1 MGMIPVGYAPSSVVL
16 DTADAVLLVAN
27 DKGIGATGFGVAPP
41 PTNTAENSYGKEEG
55 VVSFNTH
62 QDLGT
67 VSIVPVPNYLTLAAM
82 TQTVF
87 ENNHWDLSGN
97 IASAAGGNPSAA
109 PVAIPEKIGAP
120 SKIQHVFVIIR
131 ENRTYDQILGDVVG
145 GNGEPSLAVFGD
157 NSTFAE
163 YPVVTPNAHAMVR
176 RLARVVHPLHYRLL
190 SPTAASQPGP
200 SSPTTHWKLRTRPG
214 PTRAAYPSAMP
225 QIAGGKSATP
235 TAGSREV
242 LLGKCRTALRA
253 DYARSLSEVPR
264 RIRFGFAPG
273 YSQGPGLCRQR
284 PRAVPPALY

>member
-1 MGMIPVGYAPSSVVL
+1 MDARSAVEISFFYWHRSGYRIANTGQPAYGAGPNSIAVDAVNNIAYVALYNANAIAVVNLGSGICPLSCVANPVMGMIPVGYAPSSVVL
-16 DTADAVLLVAN
+16 DTADGVLLVAN
-27 DKGIGATGFGVAPP
+27 DKGIGTTGFGVAPP

-97 IASAAGGNPSAA
+97 IASAAGGNPFAA

-131 ENRTYDQILGDVVG
+131 ENRTYDQMLGDVAG

-163 YPVVTPNAHAMVR
+163 YPVVTPNAHAMVQR
-176 RLARVVHPLHYRLL
+176 FPLLDNFYN
-190 SPTAASQPGP
+190 A
-200 SSPTTHWKLRTRPG
+200 
-214 PTRAAYPSAMP
+214 
-225 QIAGGKSATP
+225 
-235 TAGSREV
+235 E
-242 LLGKCRTALRA
+242 
-253 DYARSLSEVPR
+253 
-264 RIRFGFAPG
+264 
-273 YSQGPGLCRQR
+273 
-284 PRAVPPALY
+284 PPVG